1 MSVRDVIRRWIARLA
16 WTAVIVFV
24 TIVIGGALDARRR
37 LPDLEA
43 WHRIVPRDARVADLT
58 PQSTLADYLA
68 IDGVRGR
75 RRSRSRRWAC
85 CCHAPTWGDG
95 RTDLTVFRPCAGHW
109 GASGDIPSS
118 SASYG
123 RLFIGRSVPRP
134 HA

>member
-1 MSVRDVIRRWIARLA
+1 MSARDVIRRWIARLA

-68 IDGVRGR
+68 IDG
-75 RRSRSRRWAC
+75 
-85 CCHAPTWGDG
+85 
-95 RTDLTVFRPCAGHW
+95 
-109 GASGDIPSS
+109 
-118 SASYG
+118 
-123 RLFIGRSVPRP
+123 
-134 HA
+134 